1 MHVMHVPP
9 NVKKVQIT
17 FYFVFGPFEDERIF
31 PDIVDDQI
39 KDSAIQMIDQF
50 IKWIRNSW

>member
-1 MHVMHVPP
+1 MYFQTP
-9 NVKKVQIT
+9 NVEKVQIT
-17 FYFVFGPFEDERIF
+17 FYFVFGPFKDERIF

-50 IKWIRNSW
+50 IKWIRNSR